1 MAGTTA
7 RHVEDIVRRC
17 YVGLDATALRVE
29 MLHRL
34 RSVVPVDAAFF
45 ATVDPTTMLFTSAV
59 SEEPLIAAAA
69 LFLDNEIEAT
79 DVNRFADL
87 AAARDPVS
95 SLDSAT
101 QGDRR
106 ASPRYTEIMAPLQ
119 LGDELRIALK
129 ASGHCW
135 GVMCLHR
142 DDVPSG
148 FTDHEAAIL
157 RRLGPHLAEGLRR
170 ANLLAGP
177 ALVADGPAG
186 TGIVILDHELSVLSI
201 NPAAEFWLS
210 EIAETDWP
218 RSAEL
223 PVAVYAAVAQ
233 LERIEND
240 GRPAPL
246 EPGVRLRTAAGRWVA
261 VHASRLTGPTGVQT
275 AVVFE
280 SARPAQLVSIYLS
293 AHGLTPAQ
301 TRVAGLVLQ
310 GRNTKQMVTELHLS
324 SYTIQEHLSAVFDKF
339 GVRSRR
345 ELVAALMTRY

>member
-1 MAGTTA
+1 MAGTA
-7 RHVEDIVRRC
+7 VRQVEGIVRRC

-29 MLHRL
+29 MLRRL
-34 RSVVPVDAAFF
+34 RSIVPADAAFF

-69 LFLDNEIEAT
+69 LFLDNEIGAT

-95 SLDSAT
+95 SLDSTT

-106 ASPRYTEIMAPLQ
+106 ASARYTEIMAPLH

-129 ASGHCW
+129 AGGHCW

-142 DDVPSG
+142 EDVPSG
-148 FTDHEAAIL
+148 FTDREAAIL
-157 RRLGPHLAEGLRR
+157 RRVGPHLAEGLRR
-170 ANLLAGP
+170 ANLLAAP
-177 ALVADGPAG
+177 ASDPAGPAG
-186 TGIVILDHELSVLSI
+186 TGIVILDHELSMLSI
-201 NPAAEFWLS
+201 NAAAEFWLS

-218 RSAEL
+218 RASEL

-233 LERIEND
+233 LDRVEND
-240 GRPAPL
+240 GQPAAFEL
-246 EPGVRLRTAAGRWVA
+246 SVRLRTAAGRWVA
-261 VHASRLTGPTGVQT
+261 VHASRLAGPTGVQT
-275 AVVFE
+275 AVVIE
-280 SARPAQLVSIYLS
+280 PATPAQLASMYLS

-310 GRNTKQMVTELHLS
+310 GRNTKQIVSELHLS
-324 SYTIQEHLSAVFDKF
+324 SYTIQEHLTAVFDKF

-345 ELVAALMTRY
+345 ELVAALMT

>member
-1 MAGTTA
+1 MPGTAA
-7 RHVEDIVRRC
+7 RHLDGLVRRC

-29 MLHRL
+29 MLGRL
-34 RSVVPVDAAFF
+34 RSVVPADAAFF
-45 ATVDPTTMLFTSAV
+45 ATVDPATMLFTSAV
-59 SEEPLIAAAA
+59 SEEPLIAVAAR
-69 LFLDNEIEAT
+69 FLDNEIGAT

-106 ASPRYTEIMAPLQ
+106 ASPRYTEIMAPMQ

-129 ASGHCW
+129 AGGHCW
-135 GVMCLHR
+135 GVLCLHR
-142 DDVPSG
+142 EDVPGG
-148 FTDHEAAIL
+148 FTDREAAIL
-157 RRLGPHLAEGLRR
+157 RRVGPHLAEGLRR
-170 ANLLAGP
+170 ANLLAAP
-177 ALVADGPAG
+177 ALADGPAG
-186 TGIVILDHELSVLSI
+186 TGIVILDHELSVLSV

-218 RSAEL
+218 RAAEL

-240 GRPAPL
+240 GQPARL

-275 AVVFE
+275 AIVLE
-280 SARPAQLVSIYLS
+280 PAAPAQLVSIYLS

-310 GRNTKQMVTELHLS
+310 GRNTKQIVAELHLS
-324 SYTIQEHLSAVFDKF
+324 SYTVQEHLTAVFDKF

-345 ELVAALMTRY
+345 DLVATLMTRR